1 LTAALNRNETDI
13 TDSPISAAQLAG
25 LIARIE
31 DGTLSSKLAKQ
42 VFDGLWAGE
51 GDADQIIE
59 ARGLKQVSDSGAL
72 ESMVD
77 AVIADNPDQVP
88 SISQPTKP
96 NRRS

>member
-1 LTAALNRNETDI
+1 
-13 TDSPISAAQLAG
+13 LAG